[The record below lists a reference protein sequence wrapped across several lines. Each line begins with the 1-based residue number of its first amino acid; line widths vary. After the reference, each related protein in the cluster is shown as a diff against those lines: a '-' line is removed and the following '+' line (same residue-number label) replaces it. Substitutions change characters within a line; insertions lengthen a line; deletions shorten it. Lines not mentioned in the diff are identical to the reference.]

1 MSNIDRPM
9 NFTNYAE
16 FNSVDFEAYITVES
30 AVADLIWFGF
40 GEGSPAAY
48 NEPSN
53 AVVFRIHSN
62 NFQGYAN
69 QIDMTGVV
77 PGPLTYWV
85 DPVWGNEN
93 GNLWDADD
101 EMTFGIKL
109 EGTVITLMIV
119 DTGATATFDLGDY
132 PLNASNSM
140 LFFGNT
146 HVGTYF
152 RDFSVET
159 FPAVADD
166 DEDGVDNVQD
176 LCPNTPAGELVNAD
190 GCAESQLDDDGD
202 GVSNAIDA
210 CPATPNGEDANADG
224 CSLSQLDTDSD
235 GVNDAIDACPATPA
249 GAVVNAEGCT
259 GLDVVETACDADGDW
274 KNHGQ
279 FVSCVS
285 NAVDAAVDGGLL
297 TEEEGEAIVSAAAQ
311 SDVGKKNNGK
321 GKNN

>member
-1 MSNIDRPM
+1 M
-9 NFTNYAE
+9 
-16 FNSVDFEAYITVES
+16 
-30 AVADLIWFGF
+30 
-40 GEGSPAAY
+40 
-48 NEPSN
+48 
-53 AVVFRIHSN
+53 
-62 NFQGYAN
+62 
-69 QIDMTGVV
+69 
-77 PGPLTYWV
+77 
-85 DPVWGNEN
+85 
-93 GNLWDADD
+93 
-101 EMTFGIKL
+101 
-109 EGTVITLMIV
+109 
-119 DTGATATFDLGDY
+119 
-132 PLNASNSM
+132 
-140 LFFGNT
+140 
-146 HVGTYF
+146 
-152 RDFSVET
+152 
-159 FPAVADD
+159 
-166 DEDGVDNVQD
+166 
-176 LCPNTPAGELVNAD
+176 VNAD